1 MKKILMALL
10 SVALLTG
17 CGGGGGT
24 GGETGGT
31 TGGET
36 GGEKKV
42 YNVAYVVNGN
52 LGDKSFFDSAQGLKE
67 T

>member
-31 TGGET
+31 TTGGET
-36 GGEKKV
+36 GG
-42 YNVAYVVNGN
+42 
-52 LGDKSFFDSAQGLKE
+52 GDHLCCGS
-67 T
+67 